1 MPNLQPRARHVATP
15 ILSSALPSGL
25 RTLQP
30 AAPTA
35 HTPARSTRIAQP
47 LQYSSLALIN
57 ALPSQRRIVAASLA
71 CYLAHAVRNP
81 THPTIRRGFAS
92 VLRLPVALSL
102 SPRLCLSSKHLDS
115 AAPRPAPRVVSRFSC
130 VVRRAS
136 PPIYP
141 GAARPDGVFERTR
154 AGGPAHLPHPH
165 AQHSAFP
172 ADNNDGRAVARP
184 RRSPFLSTRV

>member
-1 MPNLQPRARHVATP
+1 MPNLQPRVRHVATP

-102 SPRLCLSSKHLDS
+102 S
-115 AAPRPAPRVVSRFSC
+115 APVSIFEASRFRCSPSCTKSRFSFLVC
-130 VVRRAS
+130 RAS
-136 PPIYP
+136 CVASDIPWR
-141 GAARPDGVFERTR
+141 RP
-154 AGGPAHLPHPH
+154 
-165 AQHSAFP
+165 
-172 ADNNDGRAVARP
+172 P
-184 RRSPFLSTRV
+184 RRRLRTHACWWARTSPTPARTAQRFPRRQQRRTSPRSTSA